1 MSETKITK
9 KRKETGKNNI
19 TISIVNN
26 TQKARRSGGAA
37 NGKKS
42 ADTRFRDTRDPRPLI
57 QQFFNGIGG
66 VPETRTVEAPP
77 EMRRFTENQGIR
89 TNLREAEFPSSG
101 QFITGMAE
109 GSEMD
114 TQTDDTRAGGASPAF
129 GEPFI
134 PQIDMGTQTRG
145 EPSRISFTNLP
156 PLRQSMDTQTDEEPF
171 IPQAFK
177 DSVSY
182 NAALLNEANDRRE
195 RERME
200 TEAAY
205 ANLIGGAPSRF
216 EMDLRPWNLGYG
228 EASFRATDGKN
239 DKPVY
244 DDNTPNDII
253 EDDEEQ
259 PLMVQPSAPMVE
271 PEIVEDETQSYAAEE
286 PVSEV
291 VEEKAQV
298 EEPPKKARVKAA
310 SSYEIGD
317 NKAVRETIQSLNDM
331 SLTLD
336 ERLKK
341 AESRLREHS
350 NYMTRNKNRS
360 KGDIQNFIDRIEGE
374 IKSWMN
380 DNLTQL
386 LALKSK
392 QRKNVQPLITK
403 YFPNIKEATSGD
415 I

>member
-57 QQFFNGIGG
+57 QQFFNGVGG
-66 VPETRTVEAPP
+66 VPETRTVESPP

-89 TNLREAEFPSSG
+89 TNLREAELPSSG

-109 GSEMD
+109 GVDMD
-114 TQTDDTRAGGASPAF
+114 TQTD

-216 EMDLRPWNLGYG
+216 EQDLRPWNLGYG

-244 DDNTPNDII
+244 DDDTPNDII
-253 EDDEEQ
+253 EDDEEP

-298 EEPPKKARVKAA
+298 EEPPKKARVKTALT
-310 SSYEIGD
+310 YEISD
-317 NKAVRETIQSLNDM
+317 NRAISDTVELLDNT

-336 ERLKK
+336 ARLKK
-341 AESRLREHS
+341 AESRLRAHS
-350 NYMTRNKNRS
+350 KYMARNNRS
-360 KGDIQNFIDRIEGE
+360 KGDIQNFIDKAEGE
-374 IKSWMN
+374 LKSWMQ
-380 DNLTQL
+380 DNLTEL
-386 LALKSK
+386 LTLKSK
-392 QRKNVQPLITK
+392 QRKNIQPLITK
-403 YFPNIKEATSGD
+403 YFPNVKEATSGD

>member
-9 KRKETGKNNI
+9 KRKETGKSASLRTDKNNI

-57 QQFFNGIGG
+57 QQFFNGVGG
-66 VPETRTVEAPP
+66 VPETRTVESPP

-89 TNLREAEFPSSG
+89 TNLREA
-101 QFITGMAE
+101 
-109 GSEMD
+109 
-114 TQTDDTRAGGASPAF
+114 TRAGEASPAF
-129 GEPFI
+129 GELPSSSQFI
-134 PQIDMGTQTRG
+134 TGIDEVGASQIDTGTQTRG

-205 ANLIGGAPSRF
+205 ANLLGSSRPMISETETRPFMFGIGD
-216 EMDLRPWNLGYG
+216 E
-228 EASFRATDGKN
+228 SFRATAPGN
-239 DKPVY
+239 IKPVERKGV
-244 DDNTPNDII
+244 DFFQ
-253 EDDEEQ
+253 DDEQ
-259 PLMVQPSAPMVE
+259 PPLMVQPSASVNE
-271 PEIVEDETQSYAAEE
+271 PEIVEDETQSYAAAEPIEE
-286 PVSEV
+286 VQEA
-291 VEEKAQV
+291 EET
-298 EEPPKKARVKAA
+298 PPKKARAKATLT
-310 SSYEIGD
+310 YETGD
-317 NKAVRETIQSLNDM
+317 NRAVDETVQLLNNT

-341 AESRLREHS
+341 AELRLKKHS
-350 NYMTRNKNRS
+350 KYMNRNNRS
-360 KGDIQNFIDRIEGE
+360 KGDIDKFIDKAEGE
-374 IKSWMN
+374 LKSWMQE
-380 DNLTQL
+380 NLTEL
-386 LALKSK
+386 LTLRDK
-392 QRKNVQPLITK
+392 QRKNIQPLITK
-403 YFPNIKEATSGD
+403 YFPNVKEPTSGD